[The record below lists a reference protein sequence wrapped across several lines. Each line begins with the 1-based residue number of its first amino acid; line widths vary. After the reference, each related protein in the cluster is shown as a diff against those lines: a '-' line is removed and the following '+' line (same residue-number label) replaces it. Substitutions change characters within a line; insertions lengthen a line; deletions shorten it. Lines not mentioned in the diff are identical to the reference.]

1 MGGEWTTLA
10 RGRVGTPATPATLA
24 VAVAIAVGIAMMGCE
39 ASRAPGPE
47 GSVGVDPV
55 RALPPPDL
63 SGGLPLHAALAARR
77 SVREFAATA
86 LTDEAVGQ
94 LLWAAQGV
102 TSRDGRRTAPSAGA
116 LYPLELYILQPSG
129 TGRYLPAEHALV
141 SVMLADQRPALTRAA
156 MGQEAVAGAWAVVV
170 IVGQPART
178 ATRYGARAT
187 RYMWLEAGHVAQNV
201 LLEAVSLGLA
211 AVPVGAF
218 DDAAVATVLGL
229 PDGEV
234 PLYLIPVGHPR

>member
-1 MGGEWTTLA
+1 
-10 RGRVGTPATPATLA
+10 
-24 VAVAIAVGIAMMGCE
+24 
-39 ASRAPGPE
+39 
-47 GSVGVDPV
+47 
-55 RALPPPDL
+55 
-63 SGGLPLHAALAARR
+63 
-77 SVREFAATA
+77 
-86 LTDEAVGQ
+86 
-94 LLWAAQGV
+94 
-102 TSRDGRRTAPSAGA
+102 
-116 LYPLELYILQPSG
+116 
-129 TGRYLPAEHALV
+129 
-141 SVMLADQRPALTRAA
+141 